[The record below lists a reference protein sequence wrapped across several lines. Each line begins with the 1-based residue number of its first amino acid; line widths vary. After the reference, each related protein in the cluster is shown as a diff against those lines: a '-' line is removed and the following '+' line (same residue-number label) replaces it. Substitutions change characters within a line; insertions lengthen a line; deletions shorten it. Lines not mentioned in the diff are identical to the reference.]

1 MAANAD
7 KKDNIKFLA
16 SMFHME
22 QSVCE
27 QVLQENK
34 DNVEDAVNHILTML
48 NEAKPQENSE
58 NNELNDQVKQFEK
71 EKIQEKE
78 KREKLLR
85 QQQEAMRKYEEE
97 REREK
102 LQKEAEVQALML
114 KEKKL
119 AEQKKKELEDL
130 AREEELLALE
140 LQQGEEQRKAIEEK
154 LRLAQQQNKEL
165 IEQRLKEEEE
175 EMKRAQQKSMSDRP
189 SGGRSGKRKSSK
201 GESQNNK
208 SIEPKEEKKI
218 EEIVPE
224 LHATNNSKK
233 TKVDASSGKSDQAEV
248 SKSEPKVEAEKS
260 EPKKEETPPKEE
272 PKEPEPESDEP
283 KHDVVQVEGAE
294 SDEFSLIPNDDELNS
309 AQFGEELSLPLFS
322 IYLRKSSLT
331 KKNIDDTLAMKKLL
345 TEAGVSEAD
354 VKEVDPSN
362 DIELTGFIKAKC
374 KGHLKFPILFIRDE
388 MIGGLEDLQ
397 KMQQDGS
404 LIERIARDKAN
415 QNASPRSNKV
425 SQDDI
430 TESQQTTQEVSMGV
444 LNTAL
449 EKAENVLSYLN
460 PLNWFRG
467 GKQTD
472 KDDSVI
478 EFSVIH
484 TNWYWRQQTR
494 VLRLTK
500 EHVLRIHPKYGD
512 VRAAQKYDDI
522 NKIVVKNK
530 EYLIMYYKESSPDYF
545 RVTSAAIEKIVST
558 IKERAQ
564 KPDEIPVEYV
574 TK

>member
-1 MAANAD
+1 
-7 KKDNIKFLA
+7 
-16 SMFHME
+16 
-22 QSVCE
+22 
-27 QVLQENK
+27 
-34 DNVEDAVNHILTML
+34 
-48 NEAKPQENSE
+48 
-58 NNELNDQVKQFEK
+58 
-71 EKIQEKE
+71 
-78 KREKLLR
+78 
-85 QQQEAMRKYEEE
+85 
-97 REREK
+97 
-102 LQKEAEVQALML
+102 
-114 KEKKL
+114 
-119 AEQKKKELEDL
+119 
-130 AREEELLALE
+130 
-140 LQQGEEQRKAIEEK
+140 
-154 LRLAQQQNKEL
+154 
-165 IEQRLKEEEE
+165 
-175 EMKRAQQKSMSDRP
+175 MSDRP
-189 SGGRSGKRKSSK
+189 SGGRSKRKSLK

-208 SIEPKEEKKI
+208 SVEPKVEEKKI

-224 LHATNNSKK
+224 VHTSNNSNKSK
-233 TKVDASSGKSDQAEV
+233 ADASSGKSDQASV
-248 SKSEPKVEAEKS
+248 KSEPKVEVEKS
-260 EPKKEETPPKEE
+260 EPKEE
-272 PKEPEPESDEP
+272 PKPKEDSVKQPVEEVSEEP
-283 KHDVVQVEGAE
+283 KQDVVQVDGAD
-294 SDEFSLIPNDDELNS
+294 SDEFSIIPTDDELNS

-331 KKNIDDTLAMKKLL
+331 KKNIDDTVAMKKVLA
-345 TEAGVSEAD
+345 EAGVPETD

-374 KGHLKFPILFIRDE
+374 RGQLKFPILFIRDE
-388 MIGGLEDLQ
+388 MIGGLEALQ
-397 KMQQDGS
+397 KIQQDGS

-415 QNASPRSNKV
+415 QNTSPRSNKV

-430 TESQQTTQEVSMGV
+430 TESQQSTQELSMGV

-478 EFSVIH
+478 ELSVIH

-500 EHVLRIHPKYGD
+500 EHILRIHPKYGD
-512 VRAAQKYDDI
+512 VRAAQKYDEI

-530 EYLIMYYKESSPDYF
+530 EYLILYYKESSPDYF
-545 RVTSAAIEKIVST
+545 RATSNAIEKIVST